1 LKSGD
6 LMGDAAGVL
15 GVLDVD
21 VRGDAR
27 GDERGERTAVIGVG
41 AGRVRG
47 VKLPG
52 VRKKLLLALPGD
64 ALGEEDGMGDPE
76 TDVSSDRRRCDS
88 ELT

>member
-1 LKSGD
+1 
-6 LMGDAAGVL
+6 MGDAAGGL
-15 GVLDVD
+15 GVLVVD